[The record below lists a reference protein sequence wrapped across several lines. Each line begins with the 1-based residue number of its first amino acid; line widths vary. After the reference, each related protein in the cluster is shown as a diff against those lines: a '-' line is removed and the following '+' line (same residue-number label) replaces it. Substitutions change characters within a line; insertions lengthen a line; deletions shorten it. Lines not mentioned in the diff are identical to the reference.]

1 MHATPDQSWMHWR
14 LLRANRPRPWIDP
27 RLIAALERSAAR
39 SGRPETR
46 GLPLPRAKT
55 GPFSLIAVSG
65 ALFASA
71 SALGAYA
78 RRMRPRSAAAPV
90 PCPVRATH
98 RG

>member
-1 MHATPDQSWMHWR
+1 VCSSDLIAARVIVDGLRR
-14 LLRANRPRPWIDP
+14 LGGRPTRDG
-27 RLIAALERSAAR
+27 LIAALERSAAR